1 MILPDTNIVVCGD
14 CGSLYV
20 RQETLRRPYCDG
32 CSKNDTVTLI
42 DLDQLIQIA
51 RIQMDEATRDLAPPS
66 TDPIVQILLS
76 IEVERAMEEVPDVG
90 EITCRLNNV
99 GSKIAT
105 LALAMQALDGEAPKV
120 RSRLMRR
127 FLQLNNLRERLA
139 MKQRRSS

>member
-1 MILPDTNIVVCGD
+1 MILPDTNIGICGK
-14 CGSLYV
+14 CQSLYM
-20 RQETLRRPYCDG
+20 QSTLSGAYCEE
-32 CSKNDTVTLI
+32 CKQRTRVEI
-42 DLDQLIQIA
+42 VDLDELIGRA
-51 RIQMDEATRDLAPPS
+51 RIQMEEATRELAPPS